1 VSKKKHVFELDELDS
16 IAQEL
21 ESIPAISEQDRTRL
35 QKISDRLK
43 QISDTIFVFYKKCL
57 RSK

>member
-21 ESIPAISEQDRTRL
+21 ESISTISEQDRTRL
-35 QKISDRLK
+35 QKISDELK
-43 QISDTIFVFYKKCL
+43 QISDTIFVSYKKYL
-57 RSK
+57 RSE